1 VNDFVAGF
9 QVLPAGADRSL
20 SRRLLLGMRVALRAM
35 ARWLAERREARADA
49 CIRRAGRLQAIRV
62 DTRSWRG
69 S

>member
-9 QVLPAGADRSL
+9 QVSPTGADRSL
-20 SRRLLLGMRVALRAM
+20 SRRLRLGMRVALRRM
-35 ARWLAERREARADA
+35 TRWLAERSEARADA
-49 CIRRAGRLQAIRV
+49 CIRRAGRLQAVRV